1 MRITCP
7 TCGTSYGINPAA
19 LSPEGRIVRCV
30 RCKEVWHVTAE
41 PAQTATADAA
51 GPADFTVQA
60 APVRDDQ
67 NAAFS
72 RAGGEPDGGYDE
84 SGAQENGTSEATP
97 APAMDDDSS
106 HPHVDSP
113 PLAADWQETEAAPP
127 DGQTAVEPDH
137 DQFGNRRH
145 LFGRI
150 RAQANSRRP
159 AWLKWPAA
167 LRPRWMPRISLP
179 VAVTGMAALSIG
191 LLVWR
196 AEVVRLMPQTAA
208 FFKMAG
214 FGVNLRGLDIVDVKT
229 TIETVDGRPV
239 ILIEGSVVG
248 VTRHTVEVPRLRFV
262 LRNAR
267 GADIYAW
274 NAVLER
280 PALNPGEKAWFRS
293 RLASPPA
300 DAHEI
305 VVRFFNRRDVAAG
318 AS

>member
-41 PAQTATADAA
+41 PAQTADAGTLDFRGDTA
-51 GPADFTVQA
+51 PAQDNM
-60 APVRDDQ
+60 
-67 NAAFS
+67 NAAFAS
-72 RAGGEPDGGYDE
+72 ADSGRDDGRY
-84 SGAQENGTSEATP
+84 ENGAPENTAYEATAAPP
-97 APAMDDDSS
+97 AEEQSGP
-106 HPHVDSP
+106 PHIDSP
-113 PLAADWQETEAAPP
+113 PLAADWQEADTAPS
-127 DGQTAVEPDH
+127 GGKTAEGPEH

-150 RAQANSRRP
+150 SAHARSRRP

-167 LRPRWMPRISLP
+167 LRPRWMPRVSLP
-179 VAVTGMAALSIG
+179 VAVAGMAAVSVG

-196 AEVVRLMPQTAA
+196 AEIVRLMPQTAT
-208 FFKMAG
+208 FFKMIGA
-214 FGVNLRGLDIVDVKT
+214 GVNLRGLDIVDVKT

-248 VTRHTVEVPRLRFV
+248 TTRHAVEVPRLRFV

-280 PALNPGEKAWFRS
+280 PTLNPGEKAWFRS

-300 DAHEI
+300 EAHEI
-305 VVRFFNRRDVAAG
+305 VVRFFNRRDVASG

>member
-19 LSPEGRIVRCV
+19 LSPEGRIVRCA

-41 PAQTATADAA
+41 PAETAPAGAMDFRNETVPAQDDDHYGNGAPEQTSFEPPAA
-51 GPADFTVQA
+51 PPADEQ
-60 APVRDDQ
+60 
-67 NAAFS
+67 
-72 RAGGEPDGGYDE
+72 
-84 SGAQENGTSEATP
+84 
-97 APAMDDDSS
+97 SS
-106 HPHVDSP
+106 PPHIDSP
-113 PLAADWQETEAAPP
+113 PIAADWQEADTAPP
-127 DGQTAVEPDH
+127 DGKAAEEPDN
-137 DQFGNRRH
+137 DRFGNRRH

-150 RAQANSRRP
+150 GAHARSRRP
-159 AWLKWPAA
+159 AWLKWPSG

-179 VAVTGMAALSIG
+179 VAVAGMAAVSIG
-191 LLVWR
+191 LLAGR
-196 AEVVRLMPQTAA
+196 AEIVRLMPQTAA
-208 FFKMAG
+208 FFKMVG

-248 VTRHTVEVPRLRFV
+248 TTRHTVEVPRLRFV

-280 PALNPGEKAWFRS
+280 PTLNPGEKAWFRS

-300 DAHEI
+300 EAQEI